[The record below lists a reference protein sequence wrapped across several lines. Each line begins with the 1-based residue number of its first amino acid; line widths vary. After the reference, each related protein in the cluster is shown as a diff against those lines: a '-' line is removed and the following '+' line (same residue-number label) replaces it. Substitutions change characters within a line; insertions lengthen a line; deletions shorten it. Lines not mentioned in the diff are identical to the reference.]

1 MKEEDKLVERFGRKG
16 PWTVPEGYFESV
28 RIEISSKLPE
38 YPEKPKPIK
47 LSKWQRVKPYVYL
60 AAMFAGIWCMMQMFH
75 HVSSNVGGVNLDNP
89 PEQLALLMS
98 DPEMTDVYL
107 TFDHESDE
115 QLIDEVSGMYDN
127 FQDFEE
133 DFGQA
138 LEPAYENIN
147 V

>member
-1 MKEEDKLVERFGRKG
+1 
-16 PWTVPEGYFESV
+16 
-28 RIEISSKLPE
+28 
-38 YPEKPKPIK
+38 
-47 LSKWQRVKPYVYL
+47 
-60 AAMFAGIWCMMQMFH
+60 MFAGIWCMMQMFH